1 MLSVEQTLEQILR
14 NIVPLASLRLPLAEA
29 SGRIAAES
37 QTARCDLPPFDNSAM
52 DGYAVLSADV
62 RHASGTSPVTLKL
75 AGRTAAGQAP
85 ATSLKPGECLR
96 IFTGAPMPQ
105 GADAVVMQEDTTAD
119 GDSVQVLD
127 GVKPWENVRFRG
139 EDLKSGVEIL
149 QAGQRLNAQ
158 RIGLLAAVGMES
170 VTVHRKPRLALL
182 STGNELVEA
191 GQPLGPGQIY
201 ESNRVALAAL
211 LQSAGAE
218 TTLLPMGQDRLED
231 LTALFADALSQYDG
245 VVSTGGVSVG
255 ELDLVKEAFQR
266 AGGQLESWRVAMRP
280 GKPFAFGSR
289 GKSLFFGLPGNPVSA
304 FVTASLLVIPAV
316 QRWQGAT
323 QLGLRKVRAQ
333 LTERM
338 TNKGDRRHYV
348 RVILDANGEVRATG
362 PQASHLLV
370 TLAQANALLDVPPAT
385 TCEVGTSVE
394 VLLLPGAA

>member
-14 NIVPLASLRLPLAEA
+14 NIVPLASLRLPLAET
-29 SGRIAAES
+29 SGRIAAEN

-52 DGYAVLSADV
+52 DGYAVFSADV
-62 RHASGTSPVTLKL
+62 RLASLTAPVTLKL

-170 VTVHRKPRLALL
+170 VAVHRRPRLALL
-182 STGNELVEA
+182 STGNELIEA
-191 GQPLGPGQIY
+191 GQQLGPGQIY

-218 TTLLPMGQDRLED
+218 TTLFPMVRDRLED

-266 AGGQLESWRVAMRP
+266 AGGQLGSWRVAMRP

-289 GKSLFFGLPGNPVSA
+289 GKSVFFGLPGNPVSA

-323 QLGLRKVRAQ
+323 ELGLRKVRAK

-385 TCEVGTSVE
+385 TFEAGASVE